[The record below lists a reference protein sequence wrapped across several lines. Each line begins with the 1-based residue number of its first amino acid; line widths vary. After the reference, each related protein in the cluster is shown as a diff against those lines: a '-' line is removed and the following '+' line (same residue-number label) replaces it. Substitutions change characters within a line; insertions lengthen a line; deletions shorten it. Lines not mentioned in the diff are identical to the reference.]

1 MQIIHRFFFLVCPA
15 FLVLSCSQ
23 GEVATTTGDQE
34 SPAWVTL
41 TKGNTL
47 AGWSVLG
54 GEATYTIEDGTV
66 TGTTVANTPNTFLAT
81 DEMYS
86 DFILELDYLVDPKM
100 NSGVQFRS
108 NSFPSYKKGRV
119 HGYQMEIDPSPR
131 AFSGGIFD
139 EGRRKWLVTL
149 KDNPAGQKAFKQGDW
164 NSCRIEAIGDNIRI
178 WLNGVPTAHLIDD
191 KTATG
196 FIGLQVHSIYGDMTP
211 GMEIKWRNVR
221 ILTENPD
228 QYAQETDLPATTT
241 LNQLTQ
247 DEVKNDWEL
256 LFDGKSTDKWR
267 GAKLTTFPTEGWS
280 IANGILSV
288 AETGGAESTAGGDIV
303 TIEEYGN
310 FELTVDYRLTE
321 GANSG
326 IKYYVDT
333 ELNKGEG
340 SSIGLEY
347 QLLDDANHPD
357 AKLGSHEGSRT
368 LASVY
373 DLIQADPKKP
383 AGPIGSWNTA
393 HITSKDGRVTY
404 SLNGV
409 EVLSFDRFSDTFKQ
423 LIKESKYAK
432 WKGFGQL
439 PKGHILLQDH
449 GDRVDFRNIKIK
461 KL

>member
-1 MQIIHRFFFLVCPA
+1 MLSKTSIFFSLAILA
-15 FLVLSCSQ
+15 FLVAGCDQPDAAGASSEP
-23 GEVATTTGDQE
+23 GAT
-34 SPAWVTL
+34 PWVTL
-41 TKGNTL
+41 TEGNSL
-47 AGWSVLG
+47 AGWSILG
-54 GEATYTIEDGTV
+54 GEATYTIKDGVV

-81 DEMYS
+81 DEMYG
-86 DFILELDYLVDPKM
+86 DFILELEYLVDPKM

-108 NSFPSYKKGRV
+108 NSFPNYKNGRV

-164 NSCRIEAIGDNIRI
+164 NSARIEAIGDNIRI
-178 WLNGVPTAHLIDD
+178 WLNGVPTANLIDD

-196 FIGLQVHSIYGDMTP
+196 FIGLQVHSIYGEMTP

-221 ILTENPD
+221 ILTENPG
-228 QYAQETDLPATTT
+228 QYAQKTDLPATTT

-247 DEVKNDWEL
+247 DEIKNDWEL
-256 LFDGKSTDKWR
+256 LFDGTSTDKWR
-267 GAKLTTFPTEGWS
+267 GAKLTGFPTEGW
-280 IANGILSV
+280 AVADGLLSV
-288 AETGGAESTAGGDIV
+288 AETGGAESAAGGDIV
-303 TIEEYGN
+303 TVEKYSD
-310 FELTVDYRLTE
+310 FELSVDFRLTE

-373 DLIQADPKKP
+373 DLIQADLAKP

-393 HITSKDGRVTY
+393 HITAKEGKVTY
-404 SLNGV
+404 YLNGV
-409 EVLSFDRFSDTFKQ
+409 EVLSFDRFSDSFKQ

-432 WKGFGQL
+432 WKGFGQF
-439 PKGHILLQDH
+439 PEGHIQPGQGAYQSGRRLPE
-449 GDRVDFRNIKIK
+449 R
-461 KL
+461 

>member
-1 MQIIHRFFFLVCPA
+1 MLLFLGCG
-15 FLVLSCSQ
+15 Q
-23 GEVATTTGDQE
+23 NEVATAGDDQE
-34 SPAWVTL
+34 SAPWVTL

-47 AGWSVLG
+47 AGWTILG
-54 GEATYTIEDGTV
+54 GEADYTIKDGVV

-81 DEMYS
+81 DEMYG

-108 NSFPSYKKGRV
+108 NSFANYKNGRV

-131 AFSGGIFD
+131 AYSGGIFD

-149 KDNPAGQKAFKQGDW
+149 KDNPAGQKAFKQGEW
-164 NSCRIEAIGDNIRI
+164 NSARIEAIGDNIRI
-178 WLNGVPTAHLIDD
+178 WLNGVPTAKLIDD

-221 ILTENPD
+221 ILTENLD
-228 QYAQETDLPATTT
+228 QYAREINLPSTTT

-247 DEVKNDWEL
+247 DEAKNDWEL
-256 LFDGKSTDKWR
+256 LFDGKTTDKWR
-267 GAKLTTFPTEGWS
+267 GAKLTSFPTEGWTVTD
-280 IANGILSV
+280 GILSV
-288 AETGGAESTAGGDIV
+288 AETGGAESAAGGDIV
-303 TIEEYGN
+303 TVEKYGD

-347 QLLDDANHPD
+347 QLLDDENHPD

-373 DLIQADPKKP
+373 DLIQADPTKP

-393 HITSKDGRVTY
+393 HITSKDGQVTY
-404 SLNGV
+404 YLNGV
-409 EVLSFDRFSDTFKQ
+409 EVLSFDRFSDSFKK
-423 LIKESKYAK
+423 LIEESKYAK
-432 WKGFGQL
+432 WKDFGQF
-439 PKGHILLQDH
+439 PEGHILLQDH

>member
-1 MQIIHRFFFLVCPA
+1 MLLFLGCG
-15 FLVLSCSQ
+15 Q
-23 GEVATTTGDQE
+23 NEVATAGDDQE
-34 SPAWVTL
+34 SAPWVTL

-47 AGWSVLG
+47 AGWTILG
-54 GEATYTIEDGTV
+54 GEADYTIKDGVV

-81 DEMYS
+81 DEMYG

-108 NSFPSYKKGRV
+108 NSFANYKNGRV

-131 AFSGGIFD
+131 AYSGGIFD

-149 KDNPAGQKAFKQGDW
+149 KDNPAGQKAFKQGEW
-164 NSCRIEAIGDNIRI
+164 NSARIEAIGDNIRI
-178 WLNGVPTAHLIDD
+178 WLNGVPTAKLIDD

-221 ILTENPD
+221 ILTENLD
-228 QYAQETDLPATTT
+228 QYAREINLPSTTT

-247 DEVKNDWEL
+247 DEAKNDWEL
-256 LFDGKSTDKWR
+256 LFDGKTTDKWR
-267 GAKLTTFPTEGWS
+267 GAKLTSFPTEGWTVTD
-280 IANGILSV
+280 GILSV
-288 AETGGAESTAGGDIV
+288 AETGGAESAAGGDIV
-303 TIEEYGN
+303 TVEKYGD

-347 QLLDDANHPD
+347 QLLDDENHPD

-373 DLIQADPKKP
+373 DLIQADPTKP

-393 HITSKDGRVTY
+393 HITSKDGQVTY
-404 SLNGV
+404 YLNGV
-409 EVLSFDRFSDTFKQ
+409 EVLSFDRFSDSFKK
-423 LIKESKYAK
+423 LIEESKYAK
-432 WKGFGQL
+432 WKGFGQF
-439 PKGHILLQDH
+439 PEGHILLQDH